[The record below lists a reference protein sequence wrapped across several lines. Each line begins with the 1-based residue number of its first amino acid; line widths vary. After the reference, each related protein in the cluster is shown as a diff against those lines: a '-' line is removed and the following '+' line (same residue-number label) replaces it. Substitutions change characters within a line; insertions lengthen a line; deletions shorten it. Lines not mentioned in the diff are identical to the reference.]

1 MAFGGFTSQSLACL
15 PSLDTIRPE
24 PSMLER
30 SPALKKRPPLLVKQ
44 AKSSHLIR

>member
-1 MAFGGFTSQSLACL
+1 MAFGGFTYQSLACL
-15 PSLDTIRPE
+15 AAMDTIRPE

-30 SPALKKRPPLLVKQ
+30 SRAIKKRPPPLLKQ